1 MEAWGRLS
9 RVWWKA
15 LPPDPLSS
23 DTGSDCFRRAACA
36 IRSGGSVARLP
47 GHRAEHGRPRPEVSV
62 SHGTPRKLQS
72 FRRVPASSGEFR
84 PVPPSSVE
92 PVAFAHLWICA
103 ELQGSSPSKALRR
116 LLVEGLSSSKALR
129 RILVKGLPPNG
140 ALGPGRSPVGWKHP
154 PDTVGKCFLRTLRKF
169 RQASGGSGISG
180 GSIHQTSGSRPIGWK
195 HPPDTRFAAHSVVC
209 SSTRPQR
216 APGFAPGF
224 WWMLPPEMPLPP
236 EACQNFRSVRRKHLP
251 TVSGG
256 SCEFRELPPKS
267 AKSKVEGC
275 QGNPT
280 ELAGTQRN

>member
-1 MEAWGRLS
+1 MEACGRLS

-116 LLVEGLSSSKALR
+116 LLVEGLSSSKELR
-129 RILVKGLPPNG
+129 RILVKGPPPDG

-154 PDTVGKCFLRTLRKF
+154 PDV
-169 RQASGGSGISG
+169 
-180 GSIHQTSGSRPIGWK
+180 
-195 HPPDTRFAAHSVVC
+195 RFAAHWVEA
-209 SSTRPQR
+209 STRHPVRGPFGGLQLDQTSESTR
-216 APGFAPGF
+216 FRTRFLVDASSGNAASTGNLSKFPERPEEAFAD
-224 WWMLPPEMPLPP
+224 
-236 EACQNFRSVRRKHLP
+236 RVRWKL
-251 TVSGG
+251 
-256 SCEFRELPPKS
+256 
-267 AKSKVEGC
+267 
-275 QGNPT
+275 
-280 ELAGTQRN
+280 

>member
-1 MEAWGRLS
+1 MEACGRLS

-92 PVAFAHLWICA
+92 PVAFASFWICA

-129 RILVKGLPPNG
+129 RILVKGLPPNR

-154 PDTVGKCFLRTLRKF
+154 PDVRFAAHWVGC
-169 RQASGGSGISG
+169 
-180 GSIHQTSGSRPIGWK
+180 IHQTPGSRPIRWSASTR
-195 HPPDTRFAAHSVVC
+195 HPVRGPFGGLQLDQTSESTRFRTRFLVDAYSGNAA
-209 SSTRPQR
+209 STGSLSKFPERPEE
-216 APGFAPGF
+216 AFAD
-224 WWMLPPEMPLPP
+224 
-236 EACQNFRSVRRKHLP
+236 RVRWKL
-251 TVSGG
+251 
-256 SCEFRELPPKS
+256 
-267 AKSKVEGC
+267 
-275 QGNPT
+275 
-280 ELAGTQRN
+280 